1 MIDMI
6 DIILISIISL
16 WTILTVVQ
24 VIITFKHIKINS
36 KVEKEENAMKKAI
49 KKYTLRKLKTSIPI
63 ENLKDFSESEFIIL
77 YRDNKYEEVYN
88 KDDLLARIET
98 KGPDIWY
105 IFDMI
110 DRIILERHI
119 IIRGEPTDYE
129 DNRTIK

>member
-1 MIDMI
+1 MI

-16 WTILTVVQ
+16 WTILTVAQ

-63 ENLKDFSESEFIIL
+63 ENLKDFAESEFIIL

-119 IIRGEPTDYE
+119 IIKGESIDYE